1 MSESMVDRVREAIE
15 EEVQFSCREE
25 CCTCTGQERWE
36 CMIGANAEELA
47 RAAIK
52 AMREPTNA
60 MVKAH
65 KGARYR
71 TNGQSASK
79 TEAIREGHR
88 AAIDFVLS
96 EKH

>member
-1 MSESMVDRVREAIE
+1 MGEMIERVARAIYAVSEADIDWTEETYQAKNIVREE
-15 EEVQFSCREE
+15 
-25 CCTCTGQERWE
+25 
-36 CMIGANAEELA
+36 A
-47 RAAIK
+47 RAAIE

-71 TNGQSASK
+71 ANGQMASR

-88 AAIDFVLS
+88 AAIDAALS
-96 EKH
+96 TTDS